1 MSVARG
7 YRPDVVLVLVIGA
20 DILLGIGWV
29 LQQEIAARTRDS
41 HHGAW
46 HTLTALVRT
55 WTWWAGI
62 AAMAGGQSS
71 AAWALQA
78 GSVTLV
84 EPLLVG
90 CLVCA
95 FGFARL
101 RNNEPIKVGEIL
113 GTMIVIAGIAL
124 FVGAATPEP
133 ATHYQPAIVAVI
145 AATVAVGGLAAL
157 IGCIAWAVRRW
168 SIAAASAGFAAAAGA
183 LYALQDAATR
193 GSIEIAQKSFGAMVH
208 SAWPYVV
215 LGAAT
220 AGVLISQA
228 AFRAAR
234 LDWSLPPIVAVQP
247 MVGVALGVGLLDE
260 ELRLTP
266 VALVLEAVSLPL
278 TLVGVVIVG
287 RSRVLRRA
295 HGLRGRAAA
304 ELEAIRGSG

>member
-1 MSVARG
+1 M
-7 YRPDVVLVLVIGA
+7 VVVLVIGA
-20 DILLGIGWV
+20 DILLGMGWV
-29 LQQEIAARTRDS
+29 LQHEIAARTRQS
-41 HHGAW
+41 NHGAW
-46 HTLTALVRT
+46 RTLVTLVRT

-62 AAMAGGQSS
+62 AAMAGGQSL

-84 EPLLVG
+84 EPMVAG

-95 FGFARL
+95 FGYARV
-101 RNNEPIKVGEIL
+101 RNKEPIKVGEIL
-113 GTMIVIAGIAL
+113 GTLVLIAGIAL
-124 FVGAATPEP
+124 FVGAARPQP
-133 ATHYQPAIVAVI
+133 ATQFQPAIVAVI
-145 AATVAVGGLAAL
+145 AATVAVGGLAAVIVL
-157 IGCIAWAVRRW
+157 LAWGVRRR
-168 SIAAASAGFAAAAGA
+168 SLAAASAGYAAAAGA

-193 GSIEIAQKSFGAMVH
+193 GSIEVAQKSFGAMIH

-215 LGAAT
+215 LGGAT

-247 MVGVALGVGLLDE
+247 LVGVALGVGLLDE
-260 ELRLTP
+260 ELQLTP
-266 VALVLEAVSLPL
+266 LALALEFASLPISL
-278 TLVGVVIVG
+278 IGVVIVG
-287 RSRVLRRA
+287 RSCVLRRA